1 MKCIISN
8 ILCEQNILLFHLHM
22 QTFPDPGQESS
33 KNNLEKGTAMQG
45 AIWAGKNDI
54 LHEQNRWMHIELES
68 N

>member
-1 MKCIISN
+1 
-8 ILCEQNILLFHLHM
+8 M